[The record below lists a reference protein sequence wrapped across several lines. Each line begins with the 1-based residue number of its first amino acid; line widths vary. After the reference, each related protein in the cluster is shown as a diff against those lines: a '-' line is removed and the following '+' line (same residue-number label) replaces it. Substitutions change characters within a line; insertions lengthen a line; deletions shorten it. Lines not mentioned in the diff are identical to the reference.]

1 MHYLLHYIL
10 YITLYITYYT
20 MLQSIHYILHI
31 QAFLLHYILYLSLHY
46 TLHFT
51 LLYFYILHIH
61 ACFGTLPDTKIVK
74 TWNFQHCSQLVQ
86 ENQQKHF
93 TNSVRS
99 FNSTFLFNA
108 THPEEAKLV
117 KRPRHKT
124 CGKKNTWR
132 RTVGVRLGLPT
143 AIYTVID

>member
-61 ACFGTLPDTKIVK
+61 ACFGTLPDTKIGK
-74 TWNFQHCSQLVQ
+74 LLSQVVLKGVS
-86 ENQQKHF
+86 E
-93 TNSVRS
+93 R
-99 FNSTFLFNA
+99 L
-108 THPEEAKLV
+108 PLII
-117 KRPRHKT
+117 
-124 CGKKNTWR
+124 
-132 RTVGVRLGLPT
+132 VGF
-143 AIYTVID
+143 